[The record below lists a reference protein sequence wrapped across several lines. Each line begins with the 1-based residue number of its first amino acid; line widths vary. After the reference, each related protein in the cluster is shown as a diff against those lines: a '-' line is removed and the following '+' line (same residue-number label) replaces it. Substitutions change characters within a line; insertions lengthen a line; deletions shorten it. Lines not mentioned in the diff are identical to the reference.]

1 MRKIA
6 TVFVFACDD
15 AKKITSELHN
25 PNAQKSHLCNKKRED
40 LTESIGMVP
49 AENPLKVKLEFFSQL

>member
-15 AKKITSELHN
+15 AKRITSELHN
-25 PNAQKSHLCNKKRED
+25 PNTQKSHLCNKKREN
-40 LTESIGMVP
+40 LIESTGVVS
-49 AENPLKVKLEFFSQL
+49 AENPPKVKLEFFSQL